1 MTGGSE
7 LSTALASSQPS
18 IFYSRGLTA
27 TAGLDP
33 AGTAQFCVQTRVPLS
48 GLQSLSRPPGDA
60 RRPAA
65 WPAVPAKTHPRL
77 VGCPGPPLAASLPP
91 SLPVRGVRAVGRQQP
106 CRARGRGGAAA
117 SCCPAPRRA
126 SPQAAGTRGQGGR
139 CACGAPGPVF
149 PALVPCACPATS
161 PPPTLCL
168 LPRVRSL
175 DLAQTVT
182 PSSLPPLQLQG

>member
-18 IFYSRGLTA
+18 IFYSRGLTP

-33 AGTAQFCVQTRVPLS
+33 AESAQFCAQTRVPLS
-48 GLQSLSRPPGDA
+48 GLQSLRQPPGGA

-77 VGCPGPPLAASLPP
+77 VGCLGPPLAASLQP
-91 SLPVRGVRAVGRQQP
+91 SLPVRGVRAVGRQRP
-106 CRARGRGGAAA
+106 CRARGSGGAAA
-117 SCCPAPRRA
+117 SCCPAPRRS
-126 SPQAAGTRGQGGR
+126 SPRAAGTRGQRGR
-139 CACGAPGPVF
+139 SGPVF

-182 PSSLPPLQLQG
+182 PSSLPPLQLPG